1 MEQEQTHTRERTR
14 TDLREPRKFH
24 VIIYNDDFTT
34 MDFVVM
40 ILTTIFRKTEEEAES
55 LMLCVHNNGSAIVG
69 TYSYDIAYTKMEKA
83 TSMARAEHFPLR
95 LSIEPVSEC

>member
-14 TDLREPRKFH
+14 TDLHEPRKFH

-40 ILTTIFRKTEEEAES
+40 ILTIVFRKTEEEAEA
-55 LMLCVHNNGSAIVG
+55 LMLNVHNNGSAIVG

-83 TSMARAEHFPLR
+83 TNMARAEHFPLR
-95 LSIEPVSEC
+95 LSIEPASGC